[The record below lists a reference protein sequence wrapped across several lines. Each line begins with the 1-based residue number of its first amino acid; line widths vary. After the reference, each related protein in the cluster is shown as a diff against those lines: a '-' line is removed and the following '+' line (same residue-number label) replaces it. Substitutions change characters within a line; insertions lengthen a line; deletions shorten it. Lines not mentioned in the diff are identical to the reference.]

1 MLKEPSLTNASA
13 ATIKNALLNNVSV
26 MLVLLLAQ
34 KIMLLMNT
42 QTVVFALSILNALQ
56 AIALHNFVNPHAI
69 KILLLEV
76 TYLDANALTIM
87 NVFQTYVFK
96 DTALKNVMILL
107 AVLKMDVSVAL
118 TQIVLLLIV

>member
-1 MLKEPSLTNASA
+1 
-13 ATIKNALLNNVSV
+13 
-26 MLVLLLAQ
+26 
-34 KIMLLMNT
+34 MNT

-56 AIALHNFVNPHAI
+56 AIALHNFANLHAH
-69 KILLLEV
+69 KILLLVV